1 MGGDVQGEM
10 QRTSSTNRP
19 IKMDVHN
26 YNVGPKDKEQE
37 CRKTSDQMIGRL
49 QDD

>member
-26 YNVGPKDKEQE
+26 YVGPKDREQE